1 MDPQE
6 FIEQYGA
13 DTARLFMMFAAPPEQ
28 SLEWSDAGVEGA
40 FRFLKR
46 LWKAVNEHA
55 AAGLAPAYGGG
66 ELSAGLKDLR
76 FKLHATIQKVADD
89 YGRRQQFNTAIAAVM
104 ELLNTYDKTDKSG
117 DAGRAVAQETLE
129 AVALLLSPSC
139 RTSATRCGPRCAR
152 AANCCNRLGR
162 KWTRAR

>member
-1 MDPQE
+1 ME
-6 FIEQYGA
+6 NYGA

-46 LWKAVNEHA
+46 LWKVTNEHV
-55 AAGLAPAYGGG
+55 AAGLAPAYSGG

-117 DAGRAVAQETLE
+117 DAGRAVRRKRWKPSCCCCL
-129 AVALLLSPSC
+129 PSC
-139 RTSATRCGPRCAR
+139 RISATRCGTRCAR
-152 AANCCNRLGR
+152 AANCCNRPGR
-162 KWTRAR
+162 K

>member
-6 FIEQYGA
+6 FIEKYGA

-46 LWKAVNEHA
+46 LWKTAREHVE
-55 AAGLAPAYGGG
+55 AGVVAPYVSG
-66 ELSAGLKDLR
+66 ELNASQKELR
-76 FKLHATIQKVADD
+76 FKLHSTIQKVADD

-104 ELLNTYDKTDKSG
+104 ELLNAYDKADTSG
-117 DAGRAVAQETLE
+117 DIGR
-129 AVALLLSPSC
+129 
-139 RTSATRCGPRCAR
+139 
-152 AANCCNRLGR
+152 
-162 KWTRAR
+162 

>member
-1 MDPQE
+1 M
-6 FIEQYGA
+6 
-13 DTARLFMMFAAPPEQ
+13 
-28 SLEWSDAGVEGA
+28 
-40 FRFLKR
+40 
-46 LWKAVNEHA
+46 
-55 AAGLAPAYGGG
+55 
-66 ELSAGLKDLR
+66 SAGLKDLR